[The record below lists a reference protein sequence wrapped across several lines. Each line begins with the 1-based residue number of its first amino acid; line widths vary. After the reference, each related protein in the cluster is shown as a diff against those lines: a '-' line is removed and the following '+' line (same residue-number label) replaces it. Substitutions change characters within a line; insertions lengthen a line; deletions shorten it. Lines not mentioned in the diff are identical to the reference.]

1 MTRTSSDPAVAPVTD
16 SPAGDPPDRAK
27 PVRTAAAGRWY
38 DVVGL
43 VALALVV
50 RLPSYFATKALSFDD
65 GVFANSAVAMRD
77 GDLPFRDVFSSQGP
91 LFLPLVALGDL
102 LGTRTLD
109 SPRVLAVLSG
119 LAAVAATYWTALRLT
134 DRLGALLAGGLL
146 AVSGG
151 LAWVTGPLAAD
162 GPALAFAAL
171 TMGLALR
178 QNEARSA
185 GRAALLG
192 ASLGAV
198 LSTKSLEAPVI
209 VPVAIVLLAP
219 VVSAARRRHID
230 TTGLLHGIVAGLASV
245 AVFLVVT
252 VPLGFAEVWDQSV
265 RYRTDAAS
273 DRDIP
278 ATAGKLVATLWD
290 RDLATLAFAAICLV
304 SCVIAV
310 RRTGSAR
317 VATVPTDESWSTAR
331 RWAADGSA
339 DWVPSGRLL
348 AVSWLACTVVWLV
361 VVVSPLWRP
370 HVAAVSIPLVLVV
383 GIYRPPAKVM
393 AIAAAVAVPLA
404 VVQLDGL
411 LVPGGY
417 TGTEAQ
423 LVEALDDLPPDA
435 WVISDEPGVVW
446 RSGRRTTAD
455 LVDPSMLRREQ
466 GRYDADSLIDD
477 AADPRVCAFIRI
489 SEQRFAAFDDLPRRL
504 VGLGFEPAADV
515 GDGDVLFVRQ
525 DCPTTLSA
533 GS

>member
-1 MTRTSSDPAVAPVTD
+1 MTRTSSDPAEASTADP
-16 SPAGDPPDRAK
+16 PAGDPPEGA
-27 PVRTAAAGRWY
+27 TSAGSAAVGRWY
-38 DVVGL
+38 DLVGL
-43 VALALVV
+43 MALALIV
-50 RLPSYFATKALSFDD
+50 RLPAYFATKALSFDD

-134 DRLGALLAGGLL
+134 DRLGALLAAGLL

-178 QNEARSA
+178 QNETPSL
-185 GRAALLG
+185 GRASLLG

-219 VVSAARRRHID
+219 VVSAARRRHLD
-230 TTGLLHGIVAGLASV
+230 TTGLVQGLVAGVSAV

-252 VPLGFAEVWDQSV
+252 IPLGFADVWDQSV
-265 RYRTDAAS
+265 RYRTDAAA

-278 ATAGKLVATLWD
+278 ATAGKLLSTLWD
-290 RDLATLAFAAICLV
+290 RDLATLAVALICIV
-304 SCVIAV
+304 SCIITL

-317 VATVPTDESWSTAR
+317 VAVVPADRTWSTAR
-331 RWAADGSA
+331 RWTADGA
-339 DWVPSGRLL
+339 MDWVPSGRLL
-348 AVSWLACTVVWLV
+348 TVSWLVCTVLWLV

-370 HVAAVSIPLVLVV
+370 HVAAVAIPLVLVV
-383 GIYRPPAKVM
+383 GIYRPPARLL

-423 LVEALDDLPPDA
+423 LVAALDDLPPGA

-466 GRYDADSLIDD
+466 GRYDSDTLISD
-477 AADPRVCAFIRI
+477 AGDPRVCAFIRI
-489 SEQRFAAFDDLPRRL
+489 SDQRFAAFDDLPQRL
-504 VGLGFEPAADV
+504 VELGFEPVEHV
-515 GDGDVLFVRQ
+515 GDGEVLFVRQ
-525 DCPTTLSA
+525 DCPATLPA